1 MLIIRK
7 AVLSDAESIAKIHAD
22 TWRVAYH
29 SFLPQDF
36 VHEKSKLEA
45 RLAMWNKFLS
55 QDHDNYYVAENEEKI
70 AGFFSISE
78 ARDTDLPRDTY
89 ELISIYFADD
99 CWHKGYGSI
108 AMRFIINQAKERGYK
123 KLSLW
128 AFEDNTSAI
137 RFYERFGFRFD
148 GKRNLLDF
156 GKTVAECR
164 YQLQLDEQNT

>member
-1 MLIIRK
+1 MLTIRK
-7 AVLSDAESIAKIHAD
+7 AVLADSERIAQIHAD
-22 TWRVAYH
+22 TWRAAYH
-29 SFLPQDF
+29 SFISDDF
-36 VHEKSKLEA
+36 VHNKSKLEA
-45 RLAMWNKFLS
+45 RREMWDTLLAE
-55 QDHDNYYVAENEEKI
+55 DHNNYYVAENEEKI

-78 ARDTDLPRDTY
+78 ARDADLPKDTY

-99 CWHKGYGSI
+99 CWHRGYGSQ
-108 AMRFIINQAKERGYK
+108 AMQFIIKQAKERGYK

-137 RFYERFGFRFD
+137 RFYEGFGFRFD

-164 YQLQLDEQNT
+164 YQLQLDE